1 MTGHPAPAAT
11 ALPSR
16 RTRRSRSARR
26 WLVRRLLRDLY
37 FTYTASI
44 APIALVV
51 AILERNPRDVASAL
65 LLSIAFIGLQ
75 AILGL
80 IPSSRRFL
88 TDLGWSFLR
97 LAVGLLY
104 VAFLTDAVGGDV
116 RPLAVL
122 YLPVVVAAAAIGL
135 RQGIVL
141 GLLASAIFL
150 APEISDLGSSSAV
163 ALRGV
168 GYAGVAVVLA
178 MATRQL
184 MRERRRAGRQLR
196 SALVGERRRSRQI
209 AAMEAV
215 GRLVAAGGP
224 DDVLL
229 DRVLGVLVDRV
240 GYRYVSIY
248 LWDGEVL
255 RRGSQRNYAAGTPE
269 VIPATRGIVGRVA
282 SSRQLVYLPNVAED
296 PEYVAMHE
304 GVVSEIC
311 APLVI
316 GDQLLGILNVEST
329 SPLNHTDRDLIA
341 VLADRV
347 ATVVALSADR
357 KALAERGALFHNL
370 HEFTEALSGS
380 LELGQL
386 CATIVEWTDRVVS
399 ADLVV
404 VTTQDPATGR
414 YLIRAAKGAD
424 ASIAGTEVRPGEGL
438 TGRAIHDR
446 KMIVDEKFGPD
457 SYPSTVSPD
466 SVIVVRTGAG
476 IPLQR
481 GTDVL
486 GAIAIARKDPEAH
499 FQPLELEAMALL
511 AGHASLAVAN
521 AFLHAEVE
529 ELAIRDALTG
539 LHNRR
544 YFDEALERLL
554 AAHRRQPVGGARPLS
569 VILFD
574 LDHFG
579 SFNKLHGHQVG
590 DEVLRAFSE
599 VLARRFRASD
609 LVARFGGEEFVAVLD
624 GATLEDAQRI
634 AEEVRVQIAEREV
647 GGDDAAPL
655 QVTVSAG
662 CATLDAENP
671 TREVLLRTADV
682 ALFMAKRAGRNRV
695 VAA

>member
-1 MTGHPAPAAT
+1 MYTG
-11 ALPSR
+11 L
-16 RTRRSRSARR
+16 
-26 WLVRRLLRDLY
+26 
-37 FTYTASI
+37 I

-51 AILERNPRDVASAL
+51 AILERNPGDIAAVL
-65 LLSIAFIGLQ
+65 LLSTAFIGIQ

-80 IPSSRRFL
+80 VPSNRRFL
-88 TDLGWSFLR
+88 TELGWSFLR
-97 LAVGLLY
+97 LAVALVY
-104 VAFLTDAVGGDV
+104 VAFLTDAVGGQV

-122 YLPVVVAAAAIGL
+122 YLPVLVAASALGL

-150 APEISDLGSSSAV
+150 APELSDLGSSSAV

-168 GYAGVAVVLA
+168 GYAGVGILLA
-178 MATRQL
+178 TATRQL
-184 MRERRRAGRQLR
+184 MRDRRRAGGQLR

-229 DRVLGVLVDRV
+229 DRVLDVLVDRI

-255 RRGSQRNYAAGTPE
+255 RRGSQRNYASGTPD
-269 VIPATRGIVGRVA
+269 VIPANRGVVGRVA
-282 SSRQLVYLPNVAED
+282 ASRQLAYLPNVAED
-296 PEYVAMHE
+296 PDYVAVHE

-311 APLVI
+311 APLIV
-316 GDQLLGILNVEST
+316 GDQLLGILNVEAT
-329 SPLNHTDRDLIA
+329 SPLDHTDRDLIA

-357 KALAERGALFHNL
+357 KALAERATLFRNL

-380 LELGQL
+380 LELDQL
-386 CATIVEWTDRVVS
+386 CASIVEWTDRVVS

-404 VTTQDPATGR
+404 VTTFDPASGR
-414 YLIRAAKGAD
+414 YLIRSAKGVD
-424 ASIAGTEVRPGEGL
+424 ESMAGIQVIPGEGL
-438 TGRAIHDR
+438 TGRAIQDR
-446 KMIVDEKFGPD
+446 AMVVDENFTPD
-457 SYPSTVSPD
+457 SYPSTVPRD
-466 SVIVVRTGAG
+466 SIITVRTGAG
-476 IPLQR
+476 IPLMR

-486 GAIAIARKDPEAH
+486 GAIAIARTDQEAH
-499 FQPLELEAMALL
+499 FRPIELEAMALL
-511 AGHASLAVAN
+511 AGHASLAIAN
-521 AFLHAEVE
+521 ALLHAEVE

-554 AAHRRQPVGGARPLS
+554 AAHRRERIGGGRPLS
-569 VILFD
+569 AILFD
-574 LDHFG
+574 LDQFG

-590 DEVLRAFSE
+590 DMVLRAFSE
-599 VLARRFRASD
+599 VLVSRFRASD

-624 GATLEDAQRI
+624 GAGLDDAQRI
-634 AEEVRVQIAEREV
+634 ADEVRIQIAERRVTGED
-647 GGDDAAPL
+647 GTPL
-655 QVTVSAG
+655 HVTVSAG
-662 CATLDAENP
+662 CAALDEENP
-671 TREVLLRTADV
+671 TRDVLLRTVDV